1 MARGTIALP
10 EKAPNFVEGRISD
23 EGYAATHASLRV
35 FVVIEGVDGEVA
47 TGSILVVL
55 AKDVVSEHPSVGIC
69 LLVG

>member
-35 FVVIEGVDGEVA
+35 FVELALKEG
-47 TGSILVVL
+47 S
-55 AKDVVSEHPSVGIC
+55 S
-69 LLVG
+69 